1 MKKTHRYD
9 ESYSL
14 NPSVKLWHL
23 AAFAVGCRAVTG
35 LVPRALFIGKQYSV
49 LKAQGLYYI
58 SGILST
64 SLKNPAI
71 LRVCVI
77 S

>member
-64 SLKNPAI
+64 PP
-71 LRVCVI
+71 
-77 S
+77 